1 MHYYYAR
8 FVVVVVV
15 SFFVAKGGPNE
26 IFIRNKTISRTKPI
40 IGEEKKQRL
49 DVSLCVCICVHV
61 RVCVHVCGCFSAV
74 VSPPPARQLSACHI
88 TESVYVRTTP
98 PPVAVLKGGRM
109 DRLKSICP
117 FVSLPV

>member
-74 VSPPPARQLSACHI
+74 VSPPPRPPAERLPHNRKCLCKN
-88 TESVYVRTTP
+88 YTP
-98 PPVAVLKGGRM
+98 SRSGVKGWEDG
-109 DRLKSICP
+109 
-117 FVSLPV
+117 